1 MLFPIKMP
9 KDGILVKTLCP
20 SGITVTAG
28 QLLANVD
35 STSENYELWGAESGT
50 GTILTI
56 WGVLDYGSA
65 MPRTARVAPGG
76 MVFHVLNRGVARMQL
91 FEKAADYQA
100 FEQVLRDTLDRSPM
114 RICAYAV
121 MPNHWHLLLWPE
133 CDGELT
139 AFMQRLTITHVRRW
153 QEHRG
158 YAGLG
163 HVYQVDTSR
172 SRWRATSISG
182 LWPDT
187 LSATRCAPISSC
199 ERRNGGGQ
207 ACGNAVIVREKSG
220 RCWRRGR
227 SICQRIGSSGSI
239 KPTTRRNWKRFVGVC
254 NEAAPLA
261 SRNGR
266 RKSRNVW
273 A

>member
-1 MLFPIKMP
+1 MC
-9 KDGILVKTLCP
+9 V
-20 SGITVTAG
+20 AG
-28 QLLANVD
+28 KNTGAMRD
-35 STSENYELWGAESGT
+35 WAMST
-50 GTILTI
+50 
-56 WGVLDYGSA
+56 
-65 MPRTARVAPGG
+65 
-76 MVFHVLNRGVARMQL
+76 
-91 FEKAADYQA
+91 K
-100 FEQVLRDTLDRSPM
+100 
-114 RICAYAV
+114 
-121 MPNHWHLLLWPE
+121 
-133 CDGELT
+133 
-139 AFMQRLTITHVRRW
+139 
-153 QEHRG
+153 
-158 YAGLG
+158 
-163 HVYQVDTSR
+163 VDTSR

-187 LSATRCAPISSC
+187 LSATRCAPISSW

-207 ACGNAVIVREKSG
+207 ACGNAVILREKSG

-273 A
+273 ASSRPIVPRVAREGWAEIKMPRPGEDRSDVGGAAQFNNIGPVPLSPSRFNIRGDPRRGSEENRQEDRGRDFAFGLEVQVRLAEVAGEAVDLGGCQGGSGLAHSSLQKTWNWRKLVWETCLSLPSPATPLTRKFGIY